1 MPKNWA
7 VLGILQRVQPVP
19 RARDCLPALPSV
31 AKAGGG
37 RIQAEA
43 EGAPNPHDRK
53 LADHS
58 DVSRYVHHNG
68 YIYATAHAH
77 KVKSR
82 IRVQDNDGVYSGVVI
97 GDGFEIAPGDASDIE
112 VTNAYP
118 WQCLELFFSD
128 DQRANTALGLKT
140 KQPLGHPSMCCQM
153 NMRPGVKMLSPKEF
167 DQKVI
172 HFWLEEVYLSN
183 NFNHRDIL
191 IRKRASPDPE

>member
-58 DVSRYVHHNG
+58 DVSRYVVSAQH
-68 YIYATAHAH
+68 
-77 KVKSR
+77 
-82 IRVQDNDGVYSGVVI
+82 
-97 GDGFEIAPGDASDIE
+97 EASNLNLNI
-112 VTNAYP
+112 
-118 WQCLELFFSD
+118 QIIC
-128 DQRANTALGLKT
+128 R
-140 KQPLGHPSMCCQM
+140 
-153 NMRPGVKMLSPKEF
+153 
-167 DQKVI
+167 
-172 HFWLEEVYLSN
+172 
-183 NFNHRDIL
+183 
-191 IRKRASPDPE
+191 